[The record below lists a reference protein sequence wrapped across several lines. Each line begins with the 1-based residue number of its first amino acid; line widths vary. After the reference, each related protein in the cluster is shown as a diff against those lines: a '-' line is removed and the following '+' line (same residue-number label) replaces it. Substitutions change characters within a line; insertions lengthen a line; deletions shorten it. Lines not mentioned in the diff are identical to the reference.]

1 MVSTQLLSIRKNII
15 FIMQFRNGIWLPD
28 GDTWIHW
35 GEKWER
41 GQYKKLKLRGNLCL
55 DIGAHVGIWTKR
67 LSTVFQKVICFEPV
81 KSHVECWRENC
92 KGIKNVEIHEVGV
105 SDKIDTVD
113 MKVMQHNS
121 GESTLQFIPDR
132 TRTGKIE
139 KVNLK
144 TIDYFNFS
152 KVSFVKIDVEGHEL
166 FTLKGA
172 INTLKKCRPTIF
184 IEIHNKELRKENNAY
199 KFLCD
204 LGYYEICKFNGSNF
218 LLKYCDGT

>member
-1 MVSTQLLSIRKNII
+1 MKLTQDKKIWIPDNDNWRWKNGYEHKQFNETMKYVSNK
-15 FIMQFRNGIWLPD
+15 GVA
-28 GDTWIHW
+28 
-35 GEKWER
+35 
-41 GQYKKLKLRGNLCL
+41 L

-113 MKVMQHNS
+113 MKIMQHNS

-144 TIDYFNFS
+144 TIDNFNFS